1 MEDKLFAKLDEL
13 DIKETNL
20 LLDDEIKIQMSILTK
35 RRIEQSIMKK
45 AGYEPENKTLKDKI
59 YNILGGLIMK
69 RKIALALS
77 GALILSLGGGGFA
90 YAKTTPVAY
99 VSMDINPSVELG
111 VNTFNEVVSAEAYN
125 EDGKKVLEGTNLI
138 KTDVDK
144 AVSTII
150 TNAIEDGYVK
160 EDGTSG
166 IEIATASDKDKVADK
181 LEETVKEVVNKTLE
195 DNEVDATVEAE
206 KVALQRRD
214 EARKLGITPGKL
226 NLIQKLQELDPS
238 IKVEDYKSSSV
249 KEIMKKTNEL
259 RKANKQNEENLEST
273 ATDSE
278 NVSKDSETTTQND
291 DKQSTS
297 TQNTTDSD
305 KTSNVK
311 EEKNNGVSKTNE
323 NNGKKDDEVKNDLK
337 QGNNANST
345 SEKKNNSNA
354 NAQGNNNS
362 SKSENNNKSNSSN
375 KGNNK

>member
-1 MEDKLFAKLDEL
+1 MEDKMFAKLDEL
-13 DIKETNL
+13 DIEETNL

-45 AGYEPENKTLKDKI
+45 AGYEPENKTQKDKI
-59 YNILGGLIMK
+59 YNVLGGLIMK

-125 EDGKKVLEGTNLI
+125 EDGEKVLEGTNLI

-150 TNAIEDGYVK
+150 TNAINDGYVK

-166 IEIATASDKDKVADK
+166 IEITTASDKEKVADK

-206 KVALQRRD
+206 RVALQRRD

-226 NLIQKLQELDPS
+226 NLIQKLQELDPA

-259 RKANKQNEENLEST
+259 RKANKQNEENLEGT
-273 ATDSE
+273 ATDSD
-278 NVSKDSETTTQND
+278 NASKDSETTTQND

-337 QGNNANST
+337 QGNNANSA

-354 NAQGNNNS
+354 NAQSNNNS

>member
-1 MEDKLFAKLDEL
+1 LEDKLFAKLDEL
-13 DIKETNL
+13 DIEETNL

-59 YNILGGLIMK
+59 YNILGGLIVK

-345 SEKKNNSNA
+345 SEKNNNSNA

>member
-13 DIKETNL
+13 DIEETNL
-20 LLDDEIKIQMSILTK
+20 LLDDEIKIQMSTLTK

-150 TNAIEDGYVK
+150 TNAINDGYVK

-166 IEIATASDKDKVADK
+166 IEITTASDKEKVADK

-206 KVALQRRD
+206 RVALQRRD

-226 NLIQKLQELDPS
+226 NLIQRLQELDPA

-259 RKANKQNEENLEST
+259 RKASKQNEGNLEST
-273 ATDSE
+273 TTDSE

-305 KTSNVK
+305 KTSNIK

-323 NNGKKDDEVKNDLK
+323 NNGKKDD
-337 QGNNANST
+337 
-345 SEKKNNSNA
+345 
-354 NAQGNNNS
+354 
-362 SKSENNNKSNSSN
+362 
-375 KGNNK
+375 

>member
-13 DIKETNL
+13 DIEETNL

-45 AGYEPENKTLKDKI
+45 AGYEPENKTQKDKI

-125 EDGKKVLEGTNLI
+125 EDGEKVLEGTNLI

-150 TNAIEDGYVK
+150 TNAINDGYVK

-166 IEIATASDKDKVADK
+166 IEIVTASDKEKVADK

-206 KVALQRRD
+206 RVALQRRD

-226 NLIQKLQELDPS
+226 NLIQKLQELDPA

-259 RKANKQNEENLEST
+259 RKANKQNEENLEGT
-273 ATDSE
+273 ATDSD

-337 QGNNANST
+337 QGNNANSA
-345 SEKKNNSNA
+345 SEKNNNSNA
-354 NAQGNNNS
+354 NAQSNNNS

>member
-1 MEDKLFAKLDEL
+1 MFAKLDEL

-20 LLDDEIKIQMSILTK
+20 LLDDEIKIQINILTK

-45 AGYEPENKTLKDKI
+45 AGYEPENKTQKDKI
-59 YNILGGLIMK
+59 YNVLGGLIMK

-125 EDGKKVLEGTNLI
+125 EDGEKVLEGTNLI

-150 TNAIEDGYVK
+150 TNAINDGYVK

-166 IEIATASDKDKVADK
+166 IEITTASDKEKVADK

-206 KVALQRRD
+206 RVALQRRD

-226 NLIQKLQELDPS
+226 NLIQKLQELDPA

-259 RKANKQNEENLEST
+259 RKANKQNEENLEGT
-273 ATDSE
+273 ATDSD
-278 NVSKDSETTTQND
+278 NASKDSETTTQND

-337 QGNNANST
+337 QGNNANSA

-354 NAQGNNNS
+354 NAQSNNNS
-362 SKSENNNKSNSSN
+362 SKSENDNKSNSSN